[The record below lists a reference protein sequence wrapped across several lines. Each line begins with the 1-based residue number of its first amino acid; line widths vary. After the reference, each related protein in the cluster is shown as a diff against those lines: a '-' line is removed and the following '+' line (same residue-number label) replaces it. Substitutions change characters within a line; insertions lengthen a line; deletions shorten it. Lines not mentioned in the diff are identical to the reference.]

1 MPLYSRWNKR
11 SATLEHSAAKRYHKV
26 NTIFRHIQIT
36 PGRAHS
42 HNYSVQLPVEGATR
56 HIINH

>member
-1 MPLYSRWNKR
+1 MNER
-11 SATLEHSAAKRYHKV
+11 SATREHSAAKRYHKV

-42 HNYSVQLPVEGATR
+42 HNQSVQLPVEGATR
-56 HIINH
+56 HIINN